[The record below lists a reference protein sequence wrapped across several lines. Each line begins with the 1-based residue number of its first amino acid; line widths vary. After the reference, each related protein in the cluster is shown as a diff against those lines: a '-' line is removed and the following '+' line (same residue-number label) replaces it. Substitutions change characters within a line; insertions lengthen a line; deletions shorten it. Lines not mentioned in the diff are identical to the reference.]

1 MFGFDESYK
10 FDTLEKKTQ
19 MLFYLGN
26 SIVVNVLE
34 FLIEDLEI

>member
-1 MFGFDESYK
+1 MFGFDTTYK
-10 FDTLEKKTQ
+10 YTSLPKEKD

-34 FLIEDLEI
+34 ELIKDL